1 MSEKVGGNTPI
12 IVFLVVLGILVV
24 LMQKS
29 GGAKAYGDWAGKK
42 IKSKGGALA
51 ATAGLGCLIFVDDYF
66 NCLTVGSVM
75 RPVTDK
81 FKISRAKLAY
91 IIDATAAPVCII
103 APISSW
109 AAAVAG
115 ELEGDGLMVFI
126 STIPFNV
133 YALLTLVMVFALC
146 FLKFDFGKMKKND
159 YIAETTGDLHA
170 GAATNDEKSEE
181 IKANPRGKVQHLL
194 IPVIVLIVCCIGGML
209 FTGFYYNWGSSL
221 EMDLPKET
229 IISTNVSDENT
240 SIILKNNAD
249 VLNIL
254 SENEVAFGTPEDD
267 LDYYYSITPDNLIEV
282 TINKATTVSPG
293 EIVNVYAEIEPSG
306 YTNVPQSANII
317 EAFSNCDAGMSLA
330 IGSTIALFI
339 IAIYYMITR
348 TVSFKEITGSFTE
361 GFKAMVPAILI
372 LTFAWSI
379 SGIMGAKGGYLDA
392 QAFVQTNLANSNFPQ
407 FLFPAI
413 FFILAGAIAFATG
426 TSWGTFGVLV
436 PIAVTILGGS
446 GTLTLITVSATLGGA
461 VYGDHISPISDT
473 TILASAG
480 AECNHVDHVN
490 TQLPYATVVAVIAAL
505 AYVVAGLCATL
516 GGVLSAVIMW
526 AVALVLF
533 AIFVIVVKMMGKKQ
547 RTQESKN

>member
-1 MSEKVGGNTPI
+1 
-12 IVFLVVLGILVV
+12 
-24 LMQKS
+24 
-29 GGAKAYGDWAGKK
+29 
-42 IKSKGGALA
+42 
-51 ATAGLGCLIFVDDYF
+51 
-66 NCLTVGSVM
+66 
-75 RPVTDK
+75 
-81 FKISRAKLAY
+81 
-91 IIDATAAPVCII
+91 
-103 APISSW
+103 
-109 AAAVAG
+109 
-115 ELEGDGLMVFI
+115 
-126 STIPFNV
+126 
-133 YALLTLVMVFALC
+133 
-146 FLKFDFGKMKKND
+146 
-159 YIAETTGDLHA
+159 
-170 GAATNDEKSEE
+170 
-181 IKANPRGKVQHLL
+181 
-194 IPVIVLIVCCIGGML
+194 
-209 FTGFYYNWGSSL
+209 
-221 EMDLPKET
+221 
-229 IISTNVSDENT
+229 
-240 SIILKNNAD
+240 
-249 VLNIL
+249 
-254 SENEVAFGTPEDD
+254 
-267 LDYYYSITPDNLIEV
+267 
-282 TINKATTVSPG
+282 
-293 EIVNVYAEIEPSG
+293 
-306 YTNVPQSANII
+306 
-317 EAFSNCDAGMSLA
+317 
-330 IGSTIALFI
+330 
-339 IAIYYMITR
+339 
-348 TVSFKEITGSFTE
+348 
-361 GFKAMVPAILI
+361 MVPAILI